1 MCRCE
6 AGACL
11 SRRGSGMFITE
22 NVMTEETSNIKRG
35 VPLWIQA
42 VIWTFV
48 AGLLLLV
55 AFGLRRAQNPMAI
68 VGKPVP
74 DFDLV
79 FYEGYEYNGQAE
91 MKLSDLR
98 GKIVV
103 INIWASWCKPCEQEA
118 PDLEE
123 AWQFYKDSGE
133 VVFVGVD
140 YVDTPAGAN
149 EYLTKFNISF
159 PNAPDLKSNISSI
172 LNRQMGV
179 PETYIIDR
187 AGILQKIQIGP
198 FVSVDE
204 IISVIES
211 IK

>member
-1 MCRCE
+1 M
-6 AGACL
+6 A
-11 SRRGSGMFITE
+11 
-22 NVMTEETSNIKRG
+22 EETTNTKRG
-35 VPLWIQA
+35 LPIWIQVA
-42 VIWTFV
+42 VWVFV
-48 AGLLLLV
+48 VGLLGLV
-55 AFGLRRAQNPMAI
+55 AFGLRRAQNPMAV
-68 VGKPVP
+68 VGDRVP

-79 FYEGYEYNGQAE
+79 FYEGYEYNDQKE
-91 MKLSDLR
+91 MKLSDLQ
-98 GKIVV
+98 GKVV
-103 INIWASWCKPCEQEA
+103 LINIWASWCKPCEQEA

-123 AWQFYKDSGE
+123 AWQFYKGSDD

-187 AGILQKIQIGP
+187 EGVLQHIKIGP
-198 FVSVDE
+198 FTSVDE

-211 IK
+211 VK